1 MYYYRGTELKH
12 VIVGLLEK
20 NAVCNCKIYDVVLRP
35 LPKLVISFSI
45 LHFHLHCCALDG
57 GGYENKKSLE
67 TLHFASSRR
76 RQVVCVSHPV

>member
-12 VIVGLLEK
+12 VIVRMLEK
-20 NAVCNCKIYDVVLRP
+20 IAVCNCKIYDVVLRP

-45 LHFHLHCCALDG
+45 SHFHLHCCACGG
-57 GGYENKKSLE
+57 GGYEYEKSLE

-76 RQVVCVSHPV
+76 RQVV